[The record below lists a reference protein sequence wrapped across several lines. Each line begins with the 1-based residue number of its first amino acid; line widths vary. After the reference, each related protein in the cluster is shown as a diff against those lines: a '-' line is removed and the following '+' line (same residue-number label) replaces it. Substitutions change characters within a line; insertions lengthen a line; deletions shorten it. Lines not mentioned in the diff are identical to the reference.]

1 MRLSTLQNLFKK
13 MQIICEV
20 FLSKHT
26 GSNIA
31 QVLNMSLQMI
41 HPLLTGMV
49 YDIKRVIKV
58 CYECLMDSDY
68 PKLYL
73 L

>member
-1 MRLSTLQNLFKK
+1 MK
-13 MQIICEV
+13 IICGV

-31 QVLNMSLQMI
+31 QVLNISLQLI
-41 HPLLTGMV
+41 HPLLTSV
-49 YDIKRVIKV
+49 AYDMKIVINV
-58 CYECLMDSDY
+58 SYECLMDSDY
-68 PKLYL
+68 PKLHL

>member
-1 MRLSTLQNLFKK
+1 MK
-13 MQIICEV
+13 IICEV

-31 QVLNMSLQMI
+31 QVLNISLQLI

-49 YDIKRVIKV
+49 YDMKIVVKV
-58 CYECLMDSDY
+58 CYECLMDCDY
-68 PKLYL
+68 PKLHL

>member
-1 MRLSTLQNLFKK
+1 MK
-13 MQIICEV
+13 IICEV

-31 QVLNMSLQMI
+31 QVLNISSQLI
-41 HPLLTGMV
+41 HPLLTGMA
-49 YDIKRVIKV
+49 YDMKIVIKV
-58 CYECLMDSDY
+58 CYECLMGSDY
-68 PKLYL
+68 PKLHL

>member
-1 MRLSTLQNLFKK
+1 MK
-13 MQIICEV
+13 IICEI

-26 GSNIA
+26 GSDIA
-31 QVLNMSLQMI
+31 QVLNTSPQLI
-41 HPLLTGMV
+41 HPLLNATA
-49 YDIKRVIKV
+49 YDIKLVIKV

-68 PKLYL
+68 PKLHL

>member
-1 MRLSTLQNLFKK
+1 MKIT
-13 MQIICEV
+13 CEV

-26 GSNIA
+26 GTDIA
-31 QVLNMSLQMI
+31 QALNISLQLI
-41 HPLLTGMV
+41 HPLLTGTACDMKIV
-49 YDIKRVIKV
+49 VKV

-68 PKLYL
+68 PKLHL